1 MLGST
6 KVRQLTVKNI
16 LLIIT
21 YSVLLIFALI
31 NYQPLLAFISKLLT
45 LISPFFMAIGIA
57 YVFNIPLKF
66 YYNKLPSK
74 MKYRKGA
81 AAVLALTTILFIFF
95 VIIRIIAPQLQE
107 SIGLLVDNVPTYIEK
122 SNELLNTITSE
133 FEFSEEMLTQ
143 INNLAAQASKWLM
156 NFATE
161 LLPRLLEIGKGV
173 TNGIMNLFLALI
185 IAVYMTVSKS
195 KLLNQIQ
202 RVLYAFLPETA
213 YAYINRAAT
222 MANSTFS
229 SFISGQ
235 LVEAVIIGV
244 LCYIGCL
251 ILKIPYAPILAVVIG
266 CTNII
271 PIFGPIIGTFVCA
284 VLIVFVSPIKA
295 IIFII
300 FGIGLQQFES
310 NLIYPKVV
318 GTSVGLSGL
327 WVLFA
332 ITLGGGLFGL
342 MGMLLGLPTFAVLYR
357 LGGDEVSRRIALKK
371 AKQLN
376 ENIEHD
382 HCTPQD
388 TQEIK
393 E

>member
-6 KVRQLTVKNI
+6 KVKQLTVKNV

-31 NYQPLLAFISKLLT
+31 NYQPILAFIGKILD
-45 LISPFFMAIGIA
+45 LISPFFIAVGIA

-66 YYNKLPSK
+66 YLNKLPEQ
-74 MKYRKGA
+74 MKYRKA
-81 AAVLALTTILFIFF
+81 LAAVLALVTILLIFF

-107 SIGLLVDNVPTYIEK
+107 SIGMLIDNVPGYIEK
-122 SNELLNTITSE
+122 SNEFINKLTAE

-143 INNLAAQASKWLM
+143 INNLIGEASKWLM
-156 NFATE
+156 SFATD
-161 LLPRLLEIGKGV
+161 LLPRLLAIGKGV

-185 IAVYMTVSKS
+185 IAVYMTVSKE
-195 KLLNQIQ
+195 KLLNQLKN
-202 RVLYAFLPETA
+202 VLYAFLPESV
-213 YAYINRAAT
+213 YDYVNCAAT

-251 ILKIPYAPILAVVIG
+251 VLKIPYAPILAVVIG

-295 IIFII
+295 VIFIV
-300 FGIGLQQFES
+300 FGICLQQFES

-357 LGGDEVSRRIALKK
+357 LCGDEVARRIALKK
-371 AKQLN
+371 AKQAN
-376 ENIEHD
+376 ENTEQAREEEPIGAEY
-382 HCTPQD
+382 
-388 TQEIK
+388 
-393 E
+393 

>member
-6 KVRQLTVKNI
+6 KVKQLTVKNV

-31 NYQPLLAFISKLLT
+31 NYQTILAFIGKILD
-45 LISPFFMAIGIA
+45 LISPFFIAVGIA

-66 YYNKLPSK
+66 YLNKLPEQ
-74 MKYRKGA
+74 MKYRKA
-81 AAVLALTTILFIFF
+81 LAAVLALVTILLIFF

-107 SIGLLVDNVPTYIEK
+107 SIGMLIDNVPGYIEK
-122 SNELLNTITSE
+122 SNEFINKLTAE

-143 INNLAAQASKWLM
+143 INNLIGEASKWLM
-156 NFATE
+156 SFATD
-161 LLPRLLEIGKGV
+161 LLPRLLAIGKGV

-185 IAVYMTVSKS
+185 IAVYMTVSKE
-195 KLLNQIQ
+195 KLLNQLKN
-202 RVLYAFLPETA
+202 VLYAFLPEPVNS
-213 YAYINRAAT
+213 YVNHAAT

-251 ILKIPYAPILAVVIG
+251 VLKIPYAPILAVVIG

-295 IIFII
+295 VIFIV
-300 FGIGLQQFES
+300 FGICLQQFES

-357 LGGDEVSRRIALKK
+357 LCGDEVARRIALKK
-371 AKQLN
+371 AKQAN
-376 ENIEHD
+376 ENTEQAREEEPIGAEY
-382 HCTPQD
+382 
-388 TQEIK
+388 
-393 E
+393 

>member
-6 KVRQLTVKNI
+6 KVKQLTVKNV

-31 NYQPLLAFISKLLT
+31 NYQPILAFIGKILD
-45 LISPFFMAIGIA
+45 LISPFFIAVGIA

-66 YYNKLPSK
+66 YLNKLPEQ
-74 MKYRKGA
+74 MKYRKA
-81 AAVLALTTILFIFF
+81 LAAVLALVTILLIFF

-107 SIGLLVDNVPTYIEK
+107 SIGMLIDNVPGYIEK
-122 SNELLNTITSE
+122 SNEFINKLTAE

-143 INNLAAQASKWLM
+143 INNLIGEASKWLM
-156 NFATE
+156 SFATD
-161 LLPRLLEIGKGV
+161 LLPRLLAIGKGV

-185 IAVYMTVSKS
+185 IAVYMTVSKE
-195 KLLNQIQ
+195 KLLNQLKN
-202 RVLYAFLPETA
+202 VLYAFLPEPVNS
-213 YAYINRAAT
+213 YVNHAAT

-251 ILKIPYAPILAVVIG
+251 VLKIPYAPILAVVIG

-295 IIFII
+295 VIFIV
-300 FGIGLQQFES
+300 FGICLQQFES

-342 MGMLLGLPTFAVLYR
+342 VGMLLGLPTFAVLYR
-357 LGGDEVSRRIALKK
+357 LCGDEVARRIALKQAKK
-371 AKQLN
+371 AN
-376 ENIEHD
+376 ASAMIEQ
-382 HCTPQD
+382 T
-388 TQEIK
+388 E
-393 E
+393 

>member
-1 MLGST
+1 ML
-6 KVRQLTVKNI
+6 I
-16 LLIIT
+16 
-21 YSVLLIFALI
+21 
-31 NYQPLLAFISKLLT
+31 
-45 LISPFFMAIGIA
+45 
-57 YVFNIPLKF
+57 
-66 YYNKLPSK
+66 
-74 MKYRKGA
+74 
-81 AAVLALTTILFIFF
+81 
-95 VIIRIIAPQLQE
+95 
-107 SIGLLVDNVPTYIEK
+107 DNVPGYIEK
-122 SNELLNTITSE
+122 SNEFINKLTAE

-143 INNLAAQASKWLM
+143 INNLIGEASKWLM
-156 NFATE
+156 SFATD
-161 LLPRLLEIGKGV
+161 LLPRLLAIGKGV

-185 IAVYMTVSKS
+185 IAVYMTVSKE
-195 KLLNQIQ
+195 KLLNQLKN
-202 RVLYAFLPETA
+202 VLYAFLPEPVNS
-213 YAYINRAAT
+213 YVNHAAT

-251 ILKIPYAPILAVVIG
+251 VLKIPYAPILAVVIG

-295 IIFII
+295 VIFIV
-300 FGIGLQQFES
+300 FGICLQQFES

-357 LGGDEVSRRIALKK
+357 LCGDEVARRIALKK
-371 AKQLN
+371 AKQAN
-376 ENIEHD
+376 ENTEQAREEEPIGAEY
-382 HCTPQD
+382 
-388 TQEIK
+388 
-393 E
+393 

>member
-6 KVRQLTVKNI
+6 KVKQLTVKNV

-31 NYQPLLAFISKLLT
+31 NYQPILAFIGKILD
-45 LISPFFMAIGIA
+45 LISPFFIAVGIA

-66 YYNKLPSK
+66 YLNKLPEQ
-74 MKYRKGA
+74 MKYRKA
-81 AAVLALTTILFIFF
+81 LAAVLALVTILLIFF

-107 SIGLLVDNVPTYIEK
+107 SIGMLIDNVPGYIEK
-122 SNELLNTITSE
+122 SNEFINKLTAE

-143 INNLAAQASKWLM
+143 INNLIGEASKWLM
-156 NFATE
+156 SFATD
-161 LLPRLLEIGKGV
+161 LLPRLLAIGKGV

-185 IAVYMTVSKS
+185 IAVYMTVSKE
-195 KLLNQIQ
+195 KMLNQLKN
-202 RVLYAFLPETA
+202 VLYAFLPEPVNS
-213 YAYINRAAT
+213 YVNHAAT

-251 ILKIPYAPILAVVIG
+251 VLKIPYAPILAVVIG

-295 IIFII
+295 VIFIV
-300 FGIGLQQFES
+300 FGICLQQFES

-357 LGGDEVSRRIALKK
+357 LCGDEVARRIALKK
-371 AKQLN
+371 AKQAN
-376 ENIEHD
+376 ENTEQAREEEPIGAEY
-382 HCTPQD
+382 
-388 TQEIK
+388 
-393 E
+393 

>member
-6 KVRQLTVKNI
+6 KVKQLTVKNV

-31 NYQPLLAFISKLLT
+31 NYQPILAFIGKIFD
-45 LISPFFMAIGIA
+45 LISPFFIAVGIA

-66 YYNKLPSK
+66 YLNKLPEQ
-74 MKYRKGA
+74 MKYRKA
-81 AAVLALTTILFIFF
+81 LAAVLALVTILLIFF

-107 SIGLLVDNVPTYIEK
+107 SIGMLIDNVPGYIEK
-122 SNELLNTITSE
+122 SNEFINKLTAE

-143 INNLAAQASKWLM
+143 INNLIGEASKWLM
-156 NFATE
+156 SFAAD
-161 LLPRLLEIGKGV
+161 LLPRLLAIGKGV

-185 IAVYMTVSKS
+185 IAVYMTVSKE
-195 KLLNQIQ
+195 KLLNQLKN
-202 RVLYAFLPETA
+202 VLYAFLPEPVNS
-213 YAYINRAAT
+213 YVNHAAT

-251 ILKIPYAPILAVVIG
+251 VLKIPYAPILAVVIG

-295 IIFII
+295 VIFIV
-300 FGIGLQQFES
+300 FGICLQQFES

-357 LGGDEVSRRIALKK
+357 LCGDEVARRIALKK
-371 AKQLN
+371 AKQAN
-376 ENIEHD
+376 ENTEQAREEEPIGAEY
-382 HCTPQD
+382 
-388 TQEIK
+388 
-393 E
+393 

>member
-6 KVRQLTVKNI
+6 KVKQLTVKNV

-31 NYQPLLAFISKLLT
+31 NYQPILAFIGKILD
-45 LISPFFMAIGIA
+45 LISPFFIAVGIA

-66 YYNKLPSK
+66 YLNKLPEQ
-74 MKYRKGA
+74 MKYRKA
-81 AAVLALTTILFIFF
+81 LAAVLALVTILLIFF

-107 SIGLLVDNVPTYIEK
+107 SIRMLIDNVPGYIEK
-122 SNELLNTITSE
+122 SNEFINKLTAE

-143 INNLAAQASKWLM
+143 INNLIGEASKWLM
-156 NFATE
+156 SFATD
-161 LLPRLLEIGKGV
+161 LLPRLLAIGKGV

-185 IAVYMTVSKS
+185 IAVYMTVSKE
-195 KLLNQIQ
+195 KLLNQLKN
-202 RVLYAFLPETA
+202 VLYAFLPEPVNS
-213 YAYINRAAT
+213 YVNHAAT

-251 ILKIPYAPILAVVIG
+251 VLKIPYAPILAVVIG

-295 IIFII
+295 VIFIV
-300 FGIGLQQFES
+300 FGICLQQFES

-342 MGMLLGLPTFAVLYR
+342 VGMLLGLPTFAVLYR
-357 LGGDEVSRRIALKK
+357 LCGDEVARRIALKQAKK
-371 AKQLN
+371 AN
-376 ENIEHD
+376 ASAMIEQ
-382 HCTPQD
+382 T
-388 TQEIK
+388 E
-393 E
+393 

>member
-6 KVRQLTVKNI
+6 KVKQLTVKNV

-31 NYQPLLAFISKLLT
+31 NYQPILAFIGKILD
-45 LISPFFMAIGIA
+45 LISPFFIAVGIA

-66 YYNKLPSK
+66 YLNKLPEQ
-74 MKYRKGA
+74 MKYRKA
-81 AAVLALTTILFIFF
+81 LAAVLALVTILLIFF

-107 SIGLLVDNVPTYIEK
+107 SIGMLIDNVPGYIEK
-122 SNELLNTITSE
+122 SNEFINKLTAE

-143 INNLAAQASKWLM
+143 INNLIGEASKWLM
-156 NFATE
+156 SFATD
-161 LLPRLLEIGKGV
+161 LLPRLLAIGKGV

-185 IAVYMTVSKS
+185 IAVYMTVSKE
-195 KLLNQIQ
+195 KLLNQLKN
-202 RVLYAFLPETA
+202 VLYAFLPEPVNS
-213 YAYINRAAT
+213 YVNHAAT

-251 ILKIPYAPILAVVIG
+251 VLKIPYAPILAVVIG

-295 IIFII
+295 VIFIV
-300 FGIGLQQFES
+300 FGICLQQFES

-357 LGGDEVSRRIALKK
+357 LCGDEVARRIALKK
-371 AKQLN
+371 AKQAN
-376 ENIEHD
+376 ENTEQAREEEPIGAEY
-382 HCTPQD
+382 
-388 TQEIK
+388 
-393 E
+393 

>member
-6 KVRQLTVKNI
+6 KVKQLTVKNV

-31 NYQPLLAFISKLLT
+31 NYQPILAFIGKIFD
-45 LISPFFMAIGIA
+45 LISPFFIAVGIA

-66 YYNKLPSK
+66 YLNKLPEQ
-74 MKYRKGA
+74 MKYRKA
-81 AAVLALTTILFIFF
+81 LAAVLALVTILLIFF

-107 SIGLLVDNVPTYIEK
+107 SIGMLIDNVPGYIEK
-122 SNELLNTITSE
+122 SNEFINKLTAE

-143 INNLAAQASKWLM
+143 INNLIGEASKWLM
-156 NFATE
+156 SFATD
-161 LLPRLLEIGKGV
+161 LLPRLLSIGKGV

-185 IAVYMTVSKS
+185 IAVYMTVSKE
-195 KLLNQIQ
+195 KLLNQLKN
-202 RVLYAFLPETA
+202 VLYAFLPEPVNS
-213 YAYINRAAT
+213 YVNHAAT

-251 ILKIPYAPILAVVIG
+251 VLKIPYAPILAVVIG

-295 IIFII
+295 VIFIV
-300 FGIGLQQFES
+300 FGICLQQFES

-357 LGGDEVSRRIALKK
+357 LCGDEVARRIALKK
-371 AKQLN
+371 AKQAN
-376 ENIEHD
+376 ENTEQAREEEPIGAEY
-382 HCTPQD
+382 
-388 TQEIK
+388 
-393 E
+393 

>member
-6 KVRQLTVKNI
+6 KVKQLTVKNV

-31 NYQPLLAFISKLLT
+31 NYQPILAFIGKILD
-45 LISPFFMAIGIA
+45 LISPFFIAVGIA

-66 YYNKLPSK
+66 YLNKLPQQ
-74 MKYRKGA
+74 MKYRKA
-81 AAVLALTTILFIFF
+81 LAAVLALVTILLIFF

-107 SIGLLVDNVPTYIEK
+107 SIGMLIDNVPGYIEK
-122 SNELLNTITSE
+122 SNEFIYKLTAE

-143 INNLAAQASKWLM
+143 INNMIGEASKWLM
-156 NFATE
+156 SFATD
-161 LLPRLLEIGKGV
+161 LLPRLLAIGKGV

-185 IAVYMTVSKS
+185 IAVYMTVSKT
-195 KLLNQIQ
+195 KLLSQLKN
-202 RVLYAFLPETA
+202 VLYAFLPEPVYT
-213 YAYINRAAT
+213 YVNRAST

-251 ILKIPYAPILAVVIG
+251 VLKIPYAPILAVVIG

-295 IIFII
+295 LIFIV
-300 FGIGLQQFES
+300 FGICLQQFES

-342 MGMLLGLPTFAVLYR
+342 MGMLLGLPTFAVVYR
-357 LGGDEVSRRIALKK
+357 LCGDEVARRIALKQ
-371 AKQLN
+371 AKKSNEEHINEQLEEKDLIN
-376 ENIEHD
+376 
-382 HCTPQD
+382 
-388 TQEIK
+388 
-393 E
+393 

>member
-6 KVRQLTVKNI
+6 KVKQLTVKNV

-31 NYQPLLAFISKLLT
+31 NYQPILAFIGKILD
-45 LISPFFMAIGIA
+45 LISPFFIAFGIA

-66 YYNKLPSK
+66 YLNKLPEQ
-74 MKYRKGA
+74 MKYRKA
-81 AAVLALTTILFIFF
+81 LAAVLALVTILLIFF

-107 SIGLLVDNVPTYIEK
+107 SIGMLIDNVPGYIEK
-122 SNELLNTITSE
+122 SNEFINKLTAE

-143 INNLAAQASKWLM
+143 INNLIGEASKWLM
-156 NFATE
+156 SFATD
-161 LLPRLLEIGKGV
+161 LLPRLLAIGKGV

-185 IAVYMTVSKS
+185 IAVYMTVSKE
-195 KLLNQIQ
+195 KLLNQLKN
-202 RVLYAFLPETA
+202 VLYAFLPEPVNS
-213 YAYINRAAT
+213 YVNHAAT

-251 ILKIPYAPILAVVIG
+251 VLKIPYAPILAVVIG

-295 IIFII
+295 VIFIV
-300 FGIGLQQFES
+300 FGICLQQFES

-342 MGMLLGLPTFAVLYR
+342 VGMLLGLPTFAVLYR
-357 LGGDEVSRRIALKK
+357 LCGDEVARRIALKQAKK
-371 AKQLN
+371 AN
-376 ENIEHD
+376 ASAMIEQ
-382 HCTPQD
+382 T
-388 TQEIK
+388 E
-393 E
+393 

>member
-6 KVRQLTVKNI
+6 KVKQLTVKNV

-31 NYQPLLAFISKLLT
+31 NYQPILAFIGKILD
-45 LISPFFMAIGIA
+45 LISPFFIAVGIA

-66 YYNKLPSK
+66 YLNKLPEQ
-74 MKYRKGA
+74 MKYRKA
-81 AAVLALTTILFIFF
+81 LAAVLALVTILLIFF

-107 SIGLLVDNVPTYIEK
+107 SIGMLIDNVPGYIEK
-122 SNELLNTITSE
+122 SNEFINKLTAE

-143 INNLAAQASKWLM
+143 INNLIGEASKWLM
-156 NFATE
+156 SFATD
-161 LLPRLLEIGKGV
+161 LLPRLLAIGKGV

-185 IAVYMTVSKS
+185 IAVYMTVSKE
-195 KLLNQIQ
+195 KLLNQLKN
-202 RVLYAFLPETA
+202 VLYAFLPEPVNS
-213 YAYINRAAT
+213 YVNHAAT

-251 ILKIPYAPILAVVIG
+251 VLKIPYAPILAVVIG

-295 IIFII
+295 VIFIV
-300 FGIGLQQFES
+300 FGICLQQFES

-357 LGGDEVSRRIALKK
+357 LCGDEVARRIALKQAKK
-371 AKQLN
+371 ADASAM
-376 ENIEHD
+376 IEQ
-382 HCTPQD
+382 T
-388 TQEIK
+388 E
-393 E
+393 

>member
-6 KVRQLTVKNI
+6 KVKQLTVKNV

-31 NYQPLLAFISKLLT
+31 NYQPILAFIGKIFD
-45 LISPFFMAIGIA
+45 LISPFFIAVGIA

-66 YYNKLPSK
+66 YLNKLPEQ
-74 MKYRKGA
+74 MKYRKA
-81 AAVLALTTILFIFF
+81 LAAVLALVTILLIFF

-107 SIGLLVDNVPTYIEK
+107 SIGMLIDNVPGYIEK
-122 SNELLNTITSE
+122 SNEFINKLTAE

-143 INNLAAQASKWLM
+143 INNLIGEASKWLM
-156 NFATE
+156 SFATD
-161 LLPRLLEIGKGV
+161 LLPRLLAIGKGV

-185 IAVYMTVSKS
+185 IAVYMTVSKE
-195 KLLNQIQ
+195 KLLNQLKN
-202 RVLYAFLPETA
+202 VLYAFLSEPVNS
-213 YAYINRAAT
+213 YVNHAAT

-251 ILKIPYAPILAVVIG
+251 VLKIPYAPILAVVIG

-295 IIFII
+295 VIFIV
-300 FGIGLQQFES
+300 FGICLQQFES

-357 LGGDEVSRRIALKK
+357 LCGDEVARRIALKK
-371 AKQLN
+371 AKQAN
-376 ENIEHD
+376 ENTEQAREEEPIGAEY
-382 HCTPQD
+382 
-388 TQEIK
+388 
-393 E
+393 

>member
-6 KVRQLTVKNI
+6 KVKQLTVKNV

-31 NYQPLLAFISKLLT
+31 NYQPILAFIGKILD
-45 LISPFFMAIGIA
+45 LISPFFIAVGIA

-66 YYNKLPSK
+66 YLNKLPEQ
-74 MKYRKGA
+74 MKYRKA
-81 AAVLALTTILFIFF
+81 LAAVLALVTILLIFF

-107 SIGLLVDNVPTYIEK
+107 SVGMLIDNVPGYIEK
-122 SNELLNTITSE
+122 SNEFINKLTAE

-143 INNLAAQASKWLM
+143 INNLIGEASKWLM
-156 NFATE
+156 SFATD
-161 LLPRLLEIGKGV
+161 LLPRLLAIGKGV

-185 IAVYMTVSKS
+185 IAVYMTVSKE
-195 KLLNQIQ
+195 KLLNQLKN
-202 RVLYAFLPETA
+202 VLYAFLPEPVNS
-213 YAYINRAAT
+213 YVNHAAT

-251 ILKIPYAPILAVVIG
+251 VLKIPYAPILAVVIG

-295 IIFII
+295 VIFIV
-300 FGIGLQQFES
+300 FGICLQQFES

-342 MGMLLGLPTFAVLYR
+342 VGMLLGLPTFAVLYR
-357 LGGDEVSRRIALKK
+357 LCGDEVARRIALKQAKK
-371 AKQLN
+371 AN
-376 ENIEHD
+376 ASAMIEQ
-382 HCTPQD
+382 T
-388 TQEIK
+388 E
-393 E
+393 

>member
-6 KVRQLTVKNI
+6 KVKQLTVRNV

-31 NYQPLLAFISKLLT
+31 NYQPILAFIGKILD
-45 LISPFFMAIGIA
+45 LISPFFIAVGIA

-66 YYNKLPSK
+66 YLNKLPEQI
-74 MKYRKGA
+74 KYRKA
-81 AAVLALTTILFIFF
+81 LAAVLALVTILLIFF

-107 SIGLLVDNVPTYIEK
+107 SIGMLIDNVPGYIEK
-122 SNELLNTITSE
+122 SNEFINKLTAE

-143 INNLAAQASKWLM
+143 INNLIGEASKWLM
-156 NFATE
+156 SFATD
-161 LLPRLLEIGKGV
+161 LLPRLLAIGKGV

-185 IAVYMTVSKS
+185 IAVYMTVSKT
-195 KLLNQIQ
+195 KLLNQLKN
-202 RVLYAFLPETA
+202 VLYAFLPEPVYNYVNHA
-213 YAYINRAAT
+213 ST
-222 MANSTFS
+222 MANTTFS

-251 ILKIPYAPILAVVIG
+251 VLKIPYAPILAVVIG

-295 IIFII
+295 LIFIV
-300 FGIGLQQFES
+300 FGICLQQFES

-357 LGGDEVSRRIALKK
+357 LCGDEVARRIALKK
-371 AKQLN
+371 AKQAN
-376 ENIEHD
+376 ENTEQAREEEPIGAEY
-382 HCTPQD
+382 
-388 TQEIK
+388 
-393 E
+393 

>member
-6 KVRQLTVKNI
+6 KVKQLTVKNV

-21 YSVLLIFALI
+21 YSVLLIFVLI
-31 NYQPLLAFISKLLT
+31 NYQPILAFIGKILD
-45 LISPFFMAIGIA
+45 LISPFFIAVGIA

-66 YYNKLPSK
+66 YLNKLPEQ
-74 MKYRKGA
+74 MKYRKA
-81 AAVLALTTILFIFF
+81 LAAVLALVTILLIFF

-107 SIGLLVDNVPTYIEK
+107 SIRMLIDNVPGYIEK
-122 SNELLNTITSE
+122 SNEFINKLTAE

-143 INNLAAQASKWLM
+143 INNLIGEASKWLM
-156 NFATE
+156 SFATD
-161 LLPRLLEIGKGV
+161 LLPRLLAIGKGV

-185 IAVYMTVSKS
+185 IAVYMTVSKE
-195 KLLNQIQ
+195 KLLNQLKN
-202 RVLYAFLPETA
+202 VLYAFLPEPVNS
-213 YAYINRAAT
+213 YVNHAAT

-251 ILKIPYAPILAVVIG
+251 VLKIPYAPILAVVIG

-295 IIFII
+295 VIFIV
-300 FGIGLQQFES
+300 FGICLQQFES

-342 MGMLLGLPTFAVLYR
+342 VGMLLGLPTFAVLYR
-357 LGGDEVSRRIALKK
+357 LCGDEVARRIALKQAKK
-371 AKQLN
+371 AN
-376 ENIEHD
+376 ASAMIEQ
-382 HCTPQD
+382 T
-388 TQEIK
+388 E
-393 E
+393 

>member
-6 KVRQLTVKNI
+6 KVKQLTVKNV

-31 NYQPLLAFISKLLT
+31 NYQPILAFIGKILD
-45 LISPFFMAIGIA
+45 LISPFFIAVGIA

-66 YYNKLPSK
+66 YLNKLPEQ
-74 MKYRKGA
+74 MKYRKA
-81 AAVLALTTILFIFF
+81 LAAVLALVTILLIFF

-107 SIGLLVDNVPTYIEK
+107 SIGMLIDNVPGYIEK
-122 SNELLNTITSE
+122 SNEFINKLTAE

-143 INNLAAQASKWLM
+143 INNLIGEASKWLM
-156 NFATE
+156 SFATD
-161 LLPRLLEIGKGV
+161 LLPRLLAIGKGV
-173 TNGIMNLFLALI
+173 TNGIMNLCLALI
-185 IAVYMTVSKS
+185 IAVYMTVSKE
-195 KLLNQIQ
+195 KLLNQLKN
-202 RVLYAFLPETA
+202 VLYAFLPEPVNS
-213 YAYINRAAT
+213 YVNHAAT

-251 ILKIPYAPILAVVIG
+251 VLKIPYAPILAVVIG

-295 IIFII
+295 VIFIV
-300 FGIGLQQFES
+300 FGICLQQFES

-342 MGMLLGLPTFAVLYR
+342 VGMLLGLPTFAVLYR
-357 LGGDEVSRRIALKK
+357 LCGDEVARRIALKQAKK
-371 AKQLN
+371 AN
-376 ENIEHD
+376 ASAMIEQ
-382 HCTPQD
+382 T
-388 TQEIK
+388 E
-393 E
+393 

>member
-6 KVRQLTVKNI
+6 KVKQLTVKNV

-31 NYQPLLAFISKLLT
+31 NYQPILAFIGKILD
-45 LISPFFMAIGIA
+45 LISPFFIAVGIA

-66 YYNKLPSK
+66 YLNKLPEQ
-74 MKYRKGA
+74 MKYRKA
-81 AAVLALTTILFIFF
+81 LAAVLALVTILLIFF

-107 SIGLLVDNVPTYIEK
+107 SIGMLIDNVPGYIEK
-122 SNELLNTITSE
+122 SNEFINQLTAE

-143 INNLAAQASKWLM
+143 INNLIGEASKWLM
-156 NFATE
+156 SFATD
-161 LLPRLLEIGKGV
+161 LLPRLLAIGKGV

-185 IAVYMTVSKS
+185 IAVYMTVSKE
-195 KLLNQIQ
+195 KLLNQLKN
-202 RVLYAFLPETA
+202 VLYAFLPEPVNS
-213 YAYINRAAT
+213 YVNHAAT

-251 ILKIPYAPILAVVIG
+251 VLKIPYAPILAVVIG

-295 IIFII
+295 VIFIV
-300 FGIGLQQFES
+300 FGICLQQFES

-357 LGGDEVSRRIALKK
+357 LCGDEVARRIALKQAKK
-371 AKQLN
+371 ADASAM
-376 ENIEHD
+376 IEQ
-382 HCTPQD
+382 T
-388 TQEIK
+388 E
-393 E
+393 

>member
-6 KVRQLTVKNI
+6 KVKQLTVKNV

-31 NYQPLLAFISKLLT
+31 NYQPILAFIGKILD
-45 LISPFFMAIGIA
+45 LISPFFIAVGIA

-66 YYNKLPSK
+66 YLNKLPEQ
-74 MKYRKGA
+74 MKYRKA
-81 AAVLALTTILFIFF
+81 LAAVLALVTILLIFF

-107 SIGLLVDNVPTYIEK
+107 SIGMLIDNVPGYIEK
-122 SNELLNTITSE
+122 SNEFINKLTAE

-143 INNLAAQASKWLM
+143 INNLIGEASKWLM
-156 NFATE
+156 SFATD
-161 LLPRLLEIGKGV
+161 LLPRLLAIGKGV

-185 IAVYMTVSKS
+185 IAVYMTVSKE
-195 KLLNQIQ
+195 KLLNQLKN
-202 RVLYAFLPETA
+202 VLYAFLPEPVNS
-213 YAYINRAAT
+213 YVNHAAT

-251 ILKIPYAPILAVVIG
+251 VLKIPYAPILAVVIG

-295 IIFII
+295 VIFIV
-300 FGIGLQQFES
+300 FGICLQQFES

-357 LGGDEVSRRIALKK
+357 LCGDEVARRIALKK
-371 AKQLN
+371 AKQAN
-376 ENIEHD
+376 ENTEQAREEEPIG
-382 HCTPQD
+382 P
-388 TQEIK
+388 
-393 E
+393 

>member
-6 KVRQLTVKNI
+6 KVKQLTVKNV

-31 NYQPLLAFISKLLT
+31 NYQPILAFIGKILD
-45 LISPFFMAIGIA
+45 LISPFFIAVGIA

-66 YYNKLPSK
+66 YLNKLPEQ
-74 MKYRKGA
+74 MKYRKA
-81 AAVLALTTILFIFF
+81 LAAVLALVTILLIFF

-107 SIGLLVDNVPTYIEK
+107 SIGMLIDNVPGYIEK
-122 SNELLNTITSE
+122 SNEFINKLTAE

-143 INNLAAQASKWLM
+143 INNLIGEASKWLM
-156 NFATE
+156 SFATD
-161 LLPRLLEIGKGV
+161 LLPRLLAIGKGV

-185 IAVYMTVSKS
+185 IAVYMTVSKE
-195 KLLNQIQ
+195 KLLNQLKN
-202 RVLYAFLPETA
+202 VLYAFLPEPVNS
-213 YAYINRAAT
+213 YVNHAAT

-251 ILKIPYAPILAVVIG
+251 VLKIPYAPILAVVIG

-295 IIFII
+295 VIFIV
-300 FGIGLQQFES
+300 FGICLQQFES
-310 NLIYPKVV
+310 NLIYHKVV

-357 LGGDEVSRRIALKK
+357 LCGDEVARRIALKK
-371 AKQLN
+371 AKKADASAM
-376 ENIEHD
+376 IEQ
-382 HCTPQD
+382 T
-388 TQEIK
+388 E
-393 E
+393 

>member
-6 KVRQLTVKNI
+6 KVKQLTVKNV

-31 NYQPLLAFISKLLT
+31 NYQPILAFIGKILD
-45 LISPFFMAIGIA
+45 LISPFFIAVGIA

-66 YYNKLPSK
+66 YLNKLPEQ
-74 MKYRKGA
+74 MKYRKA
-81 AAVLALTTILFIFF
+81 LAAVLALVTILLIFF

-107 SIGLLVDNVPTYIEK
+107 SIGMLIDNVPGYIEK
-122 SNELLNTITSE
+122 SNEFINKLTAE

-143 INNLAAQASKWLM
+143 INNLIGEASKWLM
-156 NFATE
+156 SFATD
-161 LLPRLLEIGKGV
+161 LLPRLLAIGKGV

-185 IAVYMTVSKS
+185 IAVYMTVSKE
-195 KLLNQIQ
+195 KLLNQLKN
-202 RVLYAFLPETA
+202 VLYAFLPEPVNS
-213 YAYINRAAT
+213 YVNHAAT

-251 ILKIPYAPILAVVIG
+251 VLKIPYAPILAVVIG

-295 IIFII
+295 VIFIV
-300 FGIGLQQFES
+300 FGICLQQFES

-357 LGGDEVSRRIALKK
+357 LCGDEVARRIALKK
-371 AKQLN
+371 AKKADASAM
-376 ENIEHD
+376 IEQ
-382 HCTPQD
+382 T
-388 TQEIK
+388 E
-393 E
+393 

>member
-6 KVRQLTVKNI
+6 KVKQLTVKNV

-31 NYQPLLAFISKLLT
+31 NYQPILAFIGKILD
-45 LISPFFMAIGIA
+45 LISPFFIAVGIA

-66 YYNKLPSK
+66 YLNKLPQQ
-74 MKYRKGA
+74 MKYRKA
-81 AAVLALTTILFIFF
+81 LAAVLALVTILLIFF

-107 SIGLLVDNVPTYIEK
+107 SIGMLIDNVPGYIEK
-122 SNELLNTITSE
+122 SNEFINKLTAE

-143 INNLAAQASKWLM
+143 INNMIGEASKWLM
-156 NFATE
+156 SFATD
-161 LLPRLLEIGKGV
+161 LLPRLLAIGKGV

-185 IAVYMTVSKS
+185 IAVYMTVSKE
-195 KLLNQIQ
+195 KLLNQLKN
-202 RVLYAFLPETA
+202 VLYAFLPEPVNS
-213 YAYINRAAT
+213 YVNHAAT

-251 ILKIPYAPILAVVIG
+251 VLKIPYAPILAVVIG

-295 IIFII
+295 VIFIV
-300 FGIGLQQFES
+300 FGICLQQFES

-357 LGGDEVSRRIALKK
+357 LCGDEVARRIALKK
-371 AKQLN
+371 AKQAN
-376 ENIEHD
+376 ENTEQAREEEPIGAEY
-382 HCTPQD
+382 
-388 TQEIK
+388 
-393 E
+393 

>member
-6 KVRQLTVKNI
+6 KVKQLTVKNV

-31 NYQPLLAFISKLLT
+31 NYQPILAFIGKILD
-45 LISPFFMAIGIA
+45 LISPFFIAVGIA

-66 YYNKLPSK
+66 YLNKLPEQ
-74 MKYRKGA
+74 MKYRKA
-81 AAVLALTTILFIFF
+81 LAAVLALVTILLIFF

-107 SIGLLVDNVPTYIEK
+107 SIGMLIDNVPGYIEK
-122 SNELLNTITSE
+122 SNEFINKLTAE

-143 INNLAAQASKWLM
+143 INNLIGEASKWLM
-156 NFATE
+156 SFATD
-161 LLPRLLEIGKGV
+161 LLPRLLAIGKGV

-185 IAVYMTVSKS
+185 IAVYMTVSKG
-195 KLLNQIQ
+195 KLLNQLKN
-202 RVLYAFLPETA
+202 VLYAFLPEPVNS
-213 YAYINRAAT
+213 YVNHAAT

-251 ILKIPYAPILAVVIG
+251 VLKIPYAPILAVVIG

-295 IIFII
+295 VIFIV
-300 FGIGLQQFES
+300 FGICLQQFES

-357 LGGDEVSRRIALKK
+357 LCGDEVARRIALKK
-371 AKQLN
+371 AKQAN
-376 ENIEHD
+376 ENTEQAREEEPIGAEY
-382 HCTPQD
+382 
-388 TQEIK
+388 
-393 E
+393 

>member
-6 KVRQLTVKNI
+6 KVKQLTVRNI

-31 NYQPLLAFISKLLT
+31 NYHSILSYIGTILN
-45 LISPFFMAIGIA
+45 LIAPFFIAIGIA

-66 YYNKLPSK
+66 YLNKLPIK
-74 MKYRKGA
+74 LKYRKVI
-81 AAVLALTTILFIFF
+81 AAVMAMVTILLIFF
-95 VIIRIIAPQLQE
+95 IIIRIIAPQLQE
-107 SIGLLVDNVPTYIEK
+107 SIGMLIDNVPGYITQ
-122 SNELLNTITSE
+122 SNEFINKLTVELE
-133 FEFSEEMLTQ
+133 LSEEVLEQ
-143 INNLAAQASKWLM
+143 INIYATEASKWLM
-156 NFATE
+156 NFATD
-161 LLPRLLEIGKGV
+161 LLPRILEIGKGV

-195 KLLNQIQ
+195 KLLNQLK
-202 RVLYAFLPETA
+202 RVMFAFLPERV
-213 YAYINRAAT
+213 YNYVNNAAVL
-222 MANSTFS
+222 ANSTFS
-229 SFISGQ
+229 NFISGQ

-284 VLIVFVSPIKA
+284 ALIVFVSPIKA
-295 IIFII
+295 LIFIV
-300 FGIGLQQFES
+300 FGICLQQFES

-357 LGGDEVSRRIALKK
+357 LCGDEVTRRINAKK
-371 AKQLN
+371 AKQQA
-376 ENIEHD
+376 EPADIA
-382 HCTPQD
+382 
-388 TQEIK
+388 
-393 E
+393 

>member
-6 KVRQLTVKNI
+6 KVKQLTVKNV

-31 NYQPLLAFISKLLT
+31 NYQPILAFIGKILD
-45 LISPFFMAIGIA
+45 LISPFFIAVGIA

-66 YYNKLPSK
+66 YLNKLPQQ
-74 MKYRKGA
+74 MKYRKA
-81 AAVLALTTILFIFF
+81 LAAVLALVTILLIFF

-107 SIGLLVDNVPTYIEK
+107 SIGMLIDNVPGYIEK
-122 SNELLNTITSE
+122 SNEFINKLTAE

-143 INNLAAQASKWLM
+143 INNLIGEASKWLM
-156 NFATE
+156 SFATD
-161 LLPRLLEIGKGV
+161 LLPRLLAIGKGV

-185 IAVYMTVSKS
+185 IAVYMTVSKT
-195 KLLNQIQ
+195 KLLSQLKN
-202 RVLYAFLPETA
+202 VLYAFLPEPVYT
-213 YAYINRAAT
+213 YVNRAST

-251 ILKIPYAPILAVVIG
+251 VLKIPYAPILAVVIG

-295 IIFII
+295 LIFIV
-300 FGIGLQQFES
+300 FGICLQQFES

-342 MGMLLGLPTFAVLYR
+342 MGMLLGLPTFAVVYR
-357 LGGDEVSRRIALKK
+357 LCGDEVARRIALKQ
-371 AKQLN
+371 AKKTN
-376 ENIEHD
+376 EEHLEEKD
-382 HCTPQD
+382 L
-388 TQEIK
+388 IN
-393 E
+393 

>member
-6 KVRQLTVKNI
+6 KVKQLTVKNV

-31 NYQPLLAFISKLLT
+31 NYQPILAFIGKILD
-45 LISPFFMAIGIA
+45 LISPFFIAVGIA

-66 YYNKLPSK
+66 YLNKLPEQ
-74 MKYRKGA
+74 MKYRKA
-81 AAVLALTTILFIFF
+81 LAAVLTLVTILLIFF

-107 SIGLLVDNVPTYIEK
+107 SIGMLIDNVPGYIEK
-122 SNELLNTITSE
+122 SNEFINKLTAE

-143 INNLAAQASKWLM
+143 INNLIGEASKWLM
-156 NFATE
+156 SFATD
-161 LLPRLLEIGKGV
+161 LLPRLLAIGKGV

-185 IAVYMTVSKS
+185 IAVYMTVSKE
-195 KLLNQIQ
+195 KLLNQLKN
-202 RVLYAFLPETA
+202 VLYAFLPEPVNS
-213 YAYINRAAT
+213 YVNHAAT

-251 ILKIPYAPILAVVIG
+251 VLKIPYAPILAVVIG

-295 IIFII
+295 VIFIV
-300 FGIGLQQFES
+300 FGICLQQFES

-342 MGMLLGLPTFAVLYR
+342 VGMLLGLPTFAVLYR
-357 LGGDEVSRRIALKK
+357 LCGDEVARRIALKQAKK
-371 AKQLN
+371 AN
-376 ENIEHD
+376 ASAMIEQ
-382 HCTPQD
+382 T
-388 TQEIK
+388 E
-393 E
+393 

>member
-6 KVRQLTVKNI
+6 KVKQLTVKNV

-31 NYQPLLAFISKLLT
+31 NYQPILAFIGKILD
-45 LISPFFMAIGIA
+45 LISPFFIAVGIA

-66 YYNKLPSK
+66 YLNKLPEQ
-74 MKYRKGA
+74 MKYRKA
-81 AAVLALTTILFIFF
+81 LVAVLALVTILLIFF

-107 SIGLLVDNVPTYIEK
+107 SIGMLIDNVPGYIEK
-122 SNELLNTITSE
+122 SNEFINKLTAE

-143 INNLAAQASKWLM
+143 INNLIGEASKWLM
-156 NFATE
+156 SFATD
-161 LLPRLLEIGKGV
+161 LLPRLLAIGKGV

-185 IAVYMTVSKS
+185 IAVYMTVSKE
-195 KLLNQIQ
+195 KLLNQLKN
-202 RVLYAFLPETA
+202 VLYAFLPEPVNS
-213 YAYINRAAT
+213 YVNHAAT

-251 ILKIPYAPILAVVIG
+251 VLKIPYAPILAVVIG

-295 IIFII
+295 VIFIV
-300 FGIGLQQFES
+300 FGICLQQFES

-342 MGMLLGLPTFAVLYR
+342 VGMLLGLPTFAVLYR
-357 LGGDEVSRRIALKK
+357 LCGDEVARRIALKQAKK
-371 AKQLN
+371 AN
-376 ENIEHD
+376 ASAMIEQ
-382 HCTPQD
+382 T
-388 TQEIK
+388 E
-393 E
+393 